1 MAERCCLPGQC
12 AYTPSRVGY
21 YLSVIRDLTEYGA
34 DVGEAAESALTSKG
48 EGRSGAAPGGSGL
61 AHNAVRVW
69 DVQQAQSQLGKG
81 ASAEAI
87 ARHLCPFAMEGL
99 DDSVSPAIDKVCLT
113 GR

>member
-1 MAERCCLPGQC
+1 MAERCCRPGQC

-69 DVQQAQSQLGKG
+69 DVQQAQAALGPR

-87 ARHLCPFAMEGL
+87 ARRLCPYAMEGL
-99 DDSVSPAIDKVCLT
+99 DDSVSPAIDTACLT